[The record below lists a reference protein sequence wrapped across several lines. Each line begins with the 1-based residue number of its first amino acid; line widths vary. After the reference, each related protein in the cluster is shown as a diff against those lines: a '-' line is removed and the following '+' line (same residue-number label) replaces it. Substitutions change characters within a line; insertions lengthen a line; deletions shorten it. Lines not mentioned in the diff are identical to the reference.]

1 MSAAARHI
9 PVLLGPVLEAL
20 APADG
25 KRYVDGTFGVGGY
38 TRAILATADCVV
50 YAIDRDPEAIDRATA
65 LATEYQ
71 GRLIPVAGRFGELD
85 RLVRAA
91 GADRVDGIALDLGVS
106 SPQIDD
112 AGRGFSFRH
121 DGPLDM
127 RMEKSGASATDVVNT
142 ASERELADIIFHL
155 GEERY
160 ARRIAKAIVVAR
172 TRGAIQRTRELAEL
186 VRRVVP
192 PAPRDA
198 IDPATR
204 TFQGL
209 RIHVNRELEELD
221 HGLEAAERLL
231 SPGGRLAVVSF
242 HSLEDRRVK
251 TFLRHRSGR
260 AAGPSRHDPAAI
272 ADPNRGPRPTFKVIT
287 RRPIVPS
294 NDETARNPRARSARL
309 RVGERTDAPAWP
321 IEEAA

>member
-1 MSAAARHI
+1 MTAPAHHI
-9 PVLLGPVLEAL
+9 PVLLEPVLQAL

-25 KRYVDGTFGVGGY
+25 KRYVDATFGAGGY
-38 TRAILATADCVV
+38 TRAILEAAVCVV
-50 YAIDRDPEAIDRATA
+50 YAIDRDPEAISRATA
-65 LATEYQ
+65 LATAHQ
-71 GRLIPVAGRFGELD
+71 GRLIPIAGRFGELD

-91 GADRVDGIALDLGVS
+91 GVQTVDGIALDLGVS
-106 SPQIDD
+106 SPQIDN
-112 AGRGFSFRH
+112 AERGFSFRH

-127 RMEKSGASATDVVNT
+127 RMEKSGASAADVVNT
-142 ASERELADIIFHL
+142 ASERDLADILFHL

-172 TRGAIQRTRELAEL
+172 TRGTITRTRELAEL

-209 RIHVNRELEELD
+209 RIHVNQELEELD

-251 TFLRHRSGR
+251 TFLRRRSGL
-260 AAGPSRHDPAAI
+260 AAGPSRHAPAAI
-272 ADPNRGPRPTFKVIT
+272 TDPSASPRPSFKVIT
-287 RRPIVPS
+287 GRPIVPS
-294 NDETARNPRARSARL
+294 NDETAGNPRARSARL
-309 RVGERTDAPAWP
+309 RVGERTNAPAWP